1 MNAKSVD
8 ELFQRLPD
16 ANARDELVAAFQP
29 LAMYLARRY
38 ANRGEELSDLR
49 QVANVGLLKA
59 IERFDVTQGRF
70 TSFAVPTISG
80 ELKRHFRDN
89 TWGMGVPRHLRD
101 MSVDSRRSEE
111 ELTQRLGRAPTV
123 SEVAAHAGLSEQIV
137 LDLRSVGNA
146 YRPDSLEA
154 PRRGGDTL
162 ALIELL
168 GERDDSEEMFDDMD
182 AVMEIVEAMSR
193 RDQQILFLRF
203 YREMTQSR
211 IAEHVGVSQMEVSR
225 ILRDRIALIRIR
237 LGELEEVRCGSE
249 APCRSVRELATDR
262 SG

>member
-1 MNAKSVD
+1 MNDISAE
-8 ELFQRLPD
+8 ELFGRLPD
-16 ANARDELVAAFQP
+16 AKARDELVAAFQP

-49 QVANVGLLKA
+49 QVANLGLLKA
-59 IERFDVTQGRF
+59 IDRFDVTQGRF

-89 TWGMGVPRHLRD
+89 TWGMGVPRQLRD
-101 MSVDSRRSEE
+101 MTVDSRRSQE
-111 ELTQRLGRAPTV
+111 ELTQRLGRAPTAA
-123 SEVAAHAGLSEQIV
+123 ELAAHSGLSEQIV

-154 PRRGGDTL
+154 PRRGGDT
-162 ALIELL
+162 ALIEML
-168 GERDDSEEMFDDMD
+168 GERDESEEMFDDMD
-182 AVMEIVEAMSR
+182 AVMEIVEGMDR

-203 YREMTQSR
+203 YHEMTQSR

-225 ILRDRIALIRIR
+225 VLRNRIALIRLR
-237 LGELEEVRCGSE
+237 MGELE
-249 APCRSVRELATDR
+249 REQGAEHPVAV
-262 SG
+262 